1 VTVSDI
7 IIWTFVEFFLSLPQN
22 YMPMQPKI
30 KKCLYLINL
39 LERKG
44 AMTLKE
50 INECY
55 QYSSIYEGDNIL
67 PRTFLRYKDFIEV
80 NFPCYIEY
88 NARTGKYEL
97 HRHKALYGE
106 DDSLFDYLLS
116 AYHIEGMTELAL
128 KHREKIVLTDAP
140 TGVENVQIILEAIDK
155 KRGIECDYYSFNKK
169 SIKQQKLIPYFLRT
183 WENRWYLVA
192 EPDNHHH
199 GQSVFALE
207 RMDNIRLTEEKMLPS
222 KNITAEEYFEGCFG
236 VNHSDDQKPERI
248 LIKVYSTQVEY
259 IKALPLHESQKEIEA
274 TDEWSI
280 FEYRLVPCYNFYQQL
295 LWHREKLEVLEPQ
308 NVRDE
313 IKNSIKKMLEH
324 YT

>member
-1 VTVSDI
+1 MIS
-7 IIWTFVEFFLSLPQN
+7 
-22 YMPMQPKI
+22 KI
-30 KKCLYLINL
+30 RKCLYLINL

-50 INECY
+50 INESY
-55 QYSSIYEGDNIL
+55 QYSSIYEGGDIL
-67 PRTFLRYKDFIEV
+67 PRTFLRYKDFIEE
-80 NFPCYIEY
+80 NFPCYIEF

-97 HRHKALYGE
+97 HRHKGLYGE

-128 KHREKIVLTDAP
+128 KHRDKIMLTEAP

-155 KRGIECDYYSFNKK
+155 KKGIECDYYSFNKK
-169 SIKQQKLIPYFLRT
+169 TVKHQLLIPYFLRT
-183 WENRWYLVA
+183 WEQRWYLVA

-207 RMDNIRLTEEKMLPS
+207 RMDNIRLTKEEMLPS
-222 KNITAEEYFEGCFG
+222 KKITADEFFDGSFG

-248 LIKVYSTQVEY
+248 LIKVYNTQVEY
-259 IKALPLHESQKEIEA
+259 VRALPIHESQKEIET

-280 FEYRLVPCYNFYQQL
+280 FEYRLVPCFNFYQQL
-295 LWHREKLEVLEPQ
+295 LWHRERLEVLEPLYI
-308 NVRDE
+308 RE
-313 IKNSIKKMLEH
+313 EMKKTIEKMLDC
-324 YT
+324 YSTQW

>member
-1 VTVSDI
+1 MSK
-7 IIWTFVEFFLSLPQN
+7 L
-22 YMPMQPKI
+22 

-44 AMTLKE
+44 ALTLKE
-50 INECY
+50 INDYY
-55 QYSSIYEGDNIL
+55 QYSSICEGDEIL
-67 PRTFLRYKDFIEV
+67 PRTFLRYKDYIEAT
-80 NFPCYIEY
+80 FPCYIEY

-106 DDSLFDYLLS
+106 DDSLYDYLLS

-128 KHREKIVLTDAP
+128 KHREKILLSDAP
-140 TGVENVQIILEAIDK
+140 TGVEYVQTILEAIDK
-155 KRGIECDYYSFNKK
+155 KHGIECDYYSYNKK
-169 SIKQQKLIPYFLRT
+169 SVKHQMLIPYFLRT

-207 RMDNIRLTEEKMLPS
+207 RMDNIRLTGEKMLPS
-222 KNITAEEYFEGCFG
+222 KKITPEEYFDGCFG

-259 IKALPLHESQKEIEA
+259 IKKLPIHESQKEIEA

-280 FEYRLVPCYNFYQQL
+280 FEYRIIPCFNFYQQL
-295 LWHREKLEVLEPQ
+295 LWHRERIEILEPKSI
-308 NVRDE
+308 RDE
-313 IKNSIKKMLEH
+313 MKRIIENMLNH
-324 YT
+324 YY

>member
-1 VTVSDI
+1 MSK
-7 IIWTFVEFFLSLPQN
+7 L
-22 YMPMQPKI
+22 

-44 AMTLKE
+44 ALTLKE
-50 INECY
+50 INDCY
-55 QYSSIYEGDNIL
+55 EYSSLYEGDEIL
-67 PRTFLRYKDFIEV
+67 PRTFARYKDFISET
-80 NFPCYIEY
+80 FPCYIDF
-88 NARTGKYEL
+88 NQRTGKYEL

-106 DDSLFDYLLS
+106 DDSLYDYLLS

-128 KHREKIVLTDAP
+128 KHRDKIILTEAP

-155 KRGIECDYYSFNKK
+155 KRGIECD
-169 SIKQQKLIPYFLRT
+169 YFLRT

-222 KNITAEEYFEGCFG
+222 KKITADEYFDGSFG

-259 IKALPLHESQKEIEA
+259 IRALPIHESQKEIE
-274 TDEWSI
+274 TTGEWSI

-295 LWHREKLEVLEPQ
+295 LWHREKIELLEPMY
-308 NVRDE
+308 VRDE
-313 IKNSIKKMLEH
+313 MKKVIETMIAK
-324 YT
+324 YK

>member
-1 VTVSDI
+1 
-7 IIWTFVEFFLSLPQN
+7 
-22 YMPMQPKI
+22 
-30 KKCLYLINL
+30 LYLINL

-50 INECY
+50 INDCY
-55 QYSSIYEGDNIL
+55 QYSSICEGDKII

-128 KHREKIVLTDAP
+128 KHRDKIMLTEAP
-140 TGVENVQIILEAIDK
+140 TGVENVQMILEAIDK
-155 KRGIECDYYSFNKK
+155 KKGILCDYYSYNKK
-169 SIKQQKLIPYFLRT
+169 SVKQQKLIPYFLRT

-199 GQSVFALE
+199 GLSVFALE
-207 RMDNIRLTEEKMLPS
+207 RMDNISLTEEKMLPS
-222 KNITAEEYFEGCFG
+222 KKITADEYFDGSFG

-259 IKALPLHESQKEIEA
+259 IRALPIHESQKEIET

-295 LWHREKLEVLEPQ
+295 LWHREKIELLEPMY
-308 NVRDE
+308 VRDE
-313 IKNSIKKMLEH
+313 MKKVLESMIAK
-324 YT
+324 YK